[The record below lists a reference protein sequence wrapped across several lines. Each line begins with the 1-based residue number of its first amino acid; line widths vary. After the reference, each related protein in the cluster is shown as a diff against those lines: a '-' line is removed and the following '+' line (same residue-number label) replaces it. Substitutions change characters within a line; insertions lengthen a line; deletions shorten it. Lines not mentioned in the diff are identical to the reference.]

1 MSERS
6 RGATPRTGKHP
17 RSADLGRFVR
27 GELPRETARE
37 VVRHLLAGCAECRRA
52 TGAWWPREL
61 TAPDPLVRAGA
72 LATGGAAGAGADAGG
87 AGAEPGTAAEP
98 RRAGREAYVVALGAR
113 ASAAAY
119 RPMFDRVARNLAA
132 RERLF
137 AAERLAARELRT
149 ELAPLPAEER
159 RKRVE
164 GDPELHTWPMVEALL
179 EESRDRGFTDAADAI
194 DLARLA
200 IAIAGRLDEERY
212 SAAAVFDLRARA
224 WSHLGNALRIG
235 SRFREAQ
242 EAFDT
247 AREHLERGSGD
258 VAERCRILT
267 LQATLYGDQRRF
279 EEAYGLLERV
289 VRAARRVGEGNIE
302 GGALLRMARLAQ
314 LEGAPERAADLFARS
329 LDRIEPHEE
338 PRQMLVASHNLVHL
352 LVDLGRPRE
361 ALERLDSVRSLHESL
376 GGRLDLLR
384 FRWLEARVFE
394 ELGWLGKAIDV
405 LTEVRQGFLEDDLAF
420 DVALASLDLATIYSR
435 LDRREEVRR
444 LAEETLPIFQSRAVH
459 REALATF
466 LVFHDAA
473 RRERASVSLI
483 REVAGKLRRV
493 IRPTS

>member
-1 MSERS
+1 MSDRS
-6 RGATPRTGKHP
+6 RGGFTPRTEEHP
-17 RSADLGRFVR
+17 REIDLGRFVR
-27 GELPRETARE
+27 GELPRARARE
-37 VVRHLLAGCAECRRA
+37 VVRHLLAGCDECRRA
-52 TGAWWPREL
+52 TGAWWPSEL
-61 TAPDPLVRAGA
+61 TASEPLDRSARFA
-72 LATGGAAGAGADAGG
+72 AAGT
-87 AGAEPGTAAEP
+87 ETARS
-98 RRAGREAYVVALGAR
+98 RRATARRGLAANDPVVVALNAH

-137 AAERLAARELRT
+137 AAERLAARELRA
-149 ELAPLPAEER
+149 ELAPLSAEDR
-159 RKRVE
+159 RIRVE
-164 GDPELHTWPMVEALL
+164 ECPELHTWPMVEALI
-179 EESRDRGFTDAADAI
+179 EESRDRGFTDAGDAI

-200 IAIAGRLDEERY
+200 IEIADRLDEERY
-212 SAAAVFDLRARA
+212 SAAAVYDLRARA

-242 EAFDT
+242 EALDS

-258 VAERCRILT
+258 VAERCLVLT

-289 VRAARRVGEGNIE
+289 VRAARRVGETNIE

-314 LEGAPERAADLFARS
+314 LEGEPERAADLFARS

-361 ALERLDSVRSLHESL
+361 ALDRLDSVRSLHESL

-405 LTEVRQGFLEDDLAF
+405 LTDVREGFLEDGLAF

-435 LDRREEVRR
+435 LDRHGEVRR
-444 LAEETLPIFQSRAVH
+444 LAEETLPIFHSREVH

-466 LVFHDAA
+466 LVFHEAA
-473 RRERASVSLI
+473 RRDRASVALI
-483 REVAGKLRRV
+483 REVAGKLRRA

>member
-6 RGATPRTGKHP
+6 RGGFTPRTEEHP
-17 RSADLGRFVR
+17 RSTDLGRFVR

-61 TAPDPLVRAGA
+61 TASEPLGRAGA
-72 LATGGAAGAGADAGG
+72 PRPEAAGDGAPPSEP
-87 AGAEPGTAAEP
+87 AEMG
-98 RRAGREAYVVALGAR
+98 RRRGSGDPVVVALAAH

-119 RPMFDRVARNLAA
+119 RPMFDRVARSLAA

-137 AAERLAARELRT
+137 AAERLAARELRA

-159 RKRVE
+159 RQRVA
-164 GDPELHTWPMVEALL
+164 GSPELLTWPMVEALL
-179 EESRDRGFTDAADAI
+179 DESRERGFTDAADAI
-194 DLARLA
+194 DLAHLA
-200 IAIAGRLDEERY
+200 IEIADRLDEERY
-212 SAAAVFDLRARA
+212 SAAAVYDLRARA

-242 EAFDT
+242 EALDA

-258 VAERCRILT
+258 VAERCRVLT

-289 VRAARRVGEGNIE
+289 VRAARRVEEGNIE

-314 LEGAPERAADLFARS
+314 LEGEPERAADLFARS

-361 ALERLDSVRSLHESL
+361 ALERLDSVRSLHQSL

-394 ELGWLGKAIDV
+394 ELGWLGKAIEV
-405 LTEVRQGFLEDDLAF
+405 LTEVREGFLEDGLAF
-420 DVALASLDLATIYSR
+420 DVALASLDLATIHSR
-435 LDRREEVRR
+435 LDRHAEVRR
-444 LAEETLPIFQSRAVH
+444 LAEETLPIFQSREVH

-466 LVFHDAA
+466 LVFLDAA
-473 RRERASVSLI
+473 RRDRASVSLI
-483 REVAGKLRRV
+483 REVAGKLRRA
-493 IRPTS
+493 IHPTR

>member
-6 RGATPRTGKHP
+6 RGGFTPRTEEHP
-17 RSADLGRFVR
+17 RSAELGRFVR
-27 GELPRETARE
+27 GELPRERARE
-37 VVRHLLAGCAECRRA
+37 VVRHLLAGCTECRRA

-61 TAPDPLVRAGA
+61 TA
-72 LATGGAAGAGADAGG
+72 
-87 AGAEPGTAAEP
+87 AEP
-98 RRAGREAYVVALGAR
+98 RGRAGVLRPDASAEVGSAPEPAGGRRGTARDPVVVTLQAH

-137 AAERLAARELRT
+137 AAERTVARELRA
-149 ELAPLPAEER
+149 ELAPLSGEER
-159 RKRVE
+159 RRRVE
-164 GDPELHTWPMVEALL
+164 ESPELRTWPMVEALI
-179 EESRDRGFTDAADAI
+179 EESRDRGFTDAGDAV

-200 IAIAGRLDEERY
+200 IEIADRLDEERY
-212 SAAAVFDLRARA
+212 SAAAVYDLRARA

-242 EAFDT
+242 EALDA

-258 VAERCRILT
+258 VAERCRVLT

-289 VRAARRVGEGNIE
+289 VRAARRVGESNIE

-314 LEGAPERAADLFARS
+314 LEGEPERAADLFARS
-329 LDRIEPHEE
+329 LDRIQPHEE

-361 ALERLDSVRSLHESL
+361 ALERLDSVRSLHQSL

-394 ELGWLGKAIDV
+394 QLGWLGKAIEV
-405 LTEVRQGFLEDDLAF
+405 LAEVRQGFLEDGLAF
-420 DVALASLDLATIYSR
+420 DVALAALDLATIYSR
-435 LDRREEVRR
+435 LDRHEEVRR
-444 LAEETLPIFQSRAVH
+444 LAEETLPIFRSRDVH

-473 RRERASVSLI
+473 QRERASVSLI
-483 REVAGKLRRV
+483 REVAGKLRRAV
-493 IRPTS
+493 RHSG